1 VASPLGKWRKDR
13 ADPFIPSH
21 TVSELYSDKRLKL
34 EASQSAART
43 GLNLTVK
50 NSIWNALSFLAS
62 AGIMFLSLPL
72 MLSMLGTEQYGV
84 MVLLTAVL
92 APLGLTTL
100 NLAQATVKYV
110 AEAVGRGSIQEAA
123 RFVQTTLLFNIGTGL
138 VGSAGLAAVAGVL
151 VKHVFIISPENQ
163 IMSQNCLY
171 WVAAGWTVM
180 QVASTFLAV
189 PTALQQYPLVASG
202 TTLQA
207 LLSAGLGLSVLFAGG
222 NLLSFMKAQFVV
234 QVLAMLGWFVVAKRL
249 LPDSS
254 LLPRWHTRAFRTS
267 FRYGSWQTI
276 ANVGSMMANQTDK
289 YVLGA
294 LLPASAVGLYNIAL
308 AIEQRAYVFVYKLA
322 EVLFPAF
329 SDLQARNDRKREYL
343 ALMRASWLLTTL
355 SASMLI
361 PVLVWGRE
369 FLALWMGRQVADGSY
384 RVLQVLALAGLLG
397 SASNAGQFYLLGSG
411 RTRWSAFIAWA
422 TGICVLVGSII
433 LIPRLGLEGAGWS
446 NVAAMVVQAG
456 AVTIMWKTVFGSDSH
471 WAAFVSALYGPIVV
485 GLCVAGILRWA
496 KSMLQLQIGWPQ
508 FIVGCGCSS
517 LLVFLAIL
525 AADRYLPGGNIRAAD
540 ISILRARF
548 LGLSR
553 YFRLAR

>member
-1 VASPLGKWRKDR
+1 
-13 ADPFIPSH
+13 
-21 TVSELYSDKRLKL
+21 L

-50 NSIWNALSFLAS
+50 NSIWNVLSFLAS
-62 AGIMFLSLPL
+62 AGIMFFSMPL

-110 AEAVGRGSIQEAA
+110 AEAVGRGSMQEAA
-123 RFVQTTLLFNIGTGL
+123 QFVQTTLLFNIGTGL

-151 VKHVFIISPENQ
+151 VKHVFIISPESQ
-163 IMSQNCLY
+163 VMSQNCLY
-171 WVAAGWTVM
+171 WVAAGWTVV

-222 NLLSFMKAQFVV
+222 NLLSFVKAQFVV

-254 LLPRWHTRAFRTS
+254 LLPRWHTGAFRTS

-308 AIEQRAYVFVYKLA
+308 AIEQRAYAFVYKLA

-329 SDLQARNDRKREYL
+329 SDLQARNDRKREGL

-384 RVLQVLALAGLLG
+384 RVLQILALAGLLG
-397 SASNAGQFYLLGSG
+397 SASNAGAFYLLGSG
-411 RTRWSAFIAWA
+411 RTKWSAFIAWA
-422 TGICVLVGSII
+422 TGICVLVGSLL

-471 WAAFVSALYGPIVV
+471 WAPFVSALYGPIVV
-485 GLCVAGILRWA
+485 GLFVAGILRWV

-525 AADRYLPGGNIRAAD
+525 AADRRLPGGNIRAAD
-540 ISILRARF
+540 ISILQARF
-548 LGLSR
+548 LGLTR